1 MTTMTSKGQ
10 VTIPK
15 RMREALGLKPGSKVA
30 FEYQGE
36 GKALIHRAGKPP
48 VSRFAKLR
56 GSLKAGPSTNKLIA
70 MLRGED

>member
-1 MTTMTSKGQ
+1 MTSKGQ

-30 FEYQGE
+30 FEFRAPGEAVIRKE
-36 GKALIHRAGKPP
+36 GKLP

-56 GSLKAGPSTNKLIA
+56 GSLKGSPSTDEILA
-70 MLRGED
+70 MTRGED

>member
-1 MTTMTSKGQ
+1 MSTMTSKGQ

-30 FEYQGE
+30 FEFRAPGEAVIRKE
-36 GKALIHRAGKPP
+36 GKLP

-56 GSLKAGPSTNKLIA
+56 GSLKGGPSTDEILA
-70 MLRGED
+70 MTRGED

>member
-30 FEYQGE
+30 FEYQGN
-36 GKALIHRAGKPP
+36 GKALMHREGKLP

-56 GSLKAGPSTNKLIA
+56 GSLKSDLTTDQIMA
-70 MLRGED
+70 MTRGED

>member
-36 GKALIHRAGKPP
+36 GKALIHREGKPP

-56 GSLKAGPSTNKLIA
+56 GSLKSDLTTDQIIA
-70 MLRGED
+70 MTRGED

>member
-15 RMREALGLKPGSKVA
+15 RMREALGLKPGNKVVLEFRA
-30 FEYQGE
+30 PGE
-36 GKALIHRAGKPP
+36 AVIRKEGKPP

-56 GSLKAGPSTNKLIA
+56 GSLKSDLTTDQI
-70 MLRGED
+70 MVMTRGED

>member
-30 FEYQGE
+30 FEYQGN
-36 GKALIHRAGKPP
+36 GKALIRREGKPP

-56 GSLKAGPSTNKLIA
+56 GSLKSDLTTDQIMA
-70 MLRGED
+70 MTRGED

>member
-15 RMREALGLKPGSKVA
+15 QMRDSLGLKPGSKVV
-30 FEYQGE
+30 FEYQGN
-36 GKALIHRAGKPP
+36 GRAIIHRAGKPP

-56 GSLKAGPSTNKLIA
+56 GSLKTGQTTDEVMA
-70 MLRGED
+70 MLRGDD

>member
-30 FEYQGE
+30 FEYQGN
-36 GKALIHRAGKPP
+36 GKATIHREGKPP

-56 GSLKAGPSTNKLIA
+56 GSLKSDLTTDQIMA
-70 MLRGED
+70 MTRGED

>member
-1 MTTMTSKGQ
+1 MKTMTSKGQ

-30 FEYQGE
+30 FEYQGN
-36 GKALIHRAGKPP
+36 GKATIHREGKPP

-56 GSLKAGPSTNKLIA
+56 GSLKSDLTTDQILA
-70 MLRGED
+70 MTRGED